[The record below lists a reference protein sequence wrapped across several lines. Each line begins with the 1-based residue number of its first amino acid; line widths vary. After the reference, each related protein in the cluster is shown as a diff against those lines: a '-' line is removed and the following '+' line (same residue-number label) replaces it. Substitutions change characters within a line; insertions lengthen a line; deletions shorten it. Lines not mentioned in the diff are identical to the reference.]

1 MKKCFIHNTGV
12 LCPGTNC
19 GMGIFLD
26 DATEQTTHVECSEC
40 GVCKLYLSQNAKRAS
55 ARKDTGLA
63 QSLFSVQLFRLRI
76 NIMKVCKGSI

>member
-40 GVCKLYLSQNAKRAS
+40 GVCKFYHTILIGQLTLVPCFNC
-55 ARKDTGLA
+55 
-63 QSLFSVQLFRLRI
+63 FSI
-76 NIMKVCKGSI
+76 KMKLWIEF